1 MSSTLRKKYDS
12 EFKASAVELVQRGKR
27 IKEVAQDLGITAS
40 LLSRWRREYLRD
52 QEHAFPGH
60 GNLKPEDQ
68 LVRDLKRQLRD
79 VTEER
84 DILKKALAVFSR
96 TSK

>member
-27 IKEVAQDLGITAS
+27 IKEVAQDLGITNS

-60 GNLKPEDQ
+60 GYLKPEDQ